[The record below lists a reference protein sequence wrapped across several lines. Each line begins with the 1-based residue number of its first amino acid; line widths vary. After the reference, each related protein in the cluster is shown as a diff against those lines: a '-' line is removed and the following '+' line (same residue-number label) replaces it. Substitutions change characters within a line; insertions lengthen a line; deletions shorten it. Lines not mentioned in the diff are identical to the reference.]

1 MCRLLIYTGFWYV
14 QASDMYRLV
23 ICTGFFV
30 DVDMKV
36 RLTKQVERNK
46 EGNKV
51 LQIDHIHFSK

>member
-1 MCRLLIYTGFWYV
+1 MYKLL
-14 QASDMYRLV
+14 

-51 LQIDHIHFSK
+51 LQIDHIHFSKWSVK